1 MSRCKIQTHAV
12 GNPNISCECVHTD
25 YQARKGLH
33 AWRVK
38 IDPHKFVISNSHV
51 TVIYLRFIKNSY
63 FYAVK
68 RKIENTC
75 TDFFQARRMLQ
86 QNGTCRQKIF
96 HFKSIKT

>member
-1 MSRCKIQTHAV
+1 MQLPIGGAYTKIMREKLITEGVKMTHI
-12 GNPNISCECVHTD
+12 G
-25 YQARKGLH
+25 
-33 AWRVK
+33 
-38 IDPHKFVISNSHV
+38 FVIINSHV
-51 TVIYLRFIKNSY
+51 TVIYLRFIKNTY

-75 TDFFQARRMLQ
+75 TGFFKARRMLQ